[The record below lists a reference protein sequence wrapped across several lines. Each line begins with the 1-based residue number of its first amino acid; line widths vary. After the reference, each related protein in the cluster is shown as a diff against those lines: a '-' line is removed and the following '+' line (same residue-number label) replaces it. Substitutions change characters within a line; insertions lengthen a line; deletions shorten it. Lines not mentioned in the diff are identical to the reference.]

1 VEARSIGPKLSTFH
15 DTRSALALQR
25 SLENA
30 TEVRCSSSA
39 MANHI
44 DDSKACLL
52 QQRNAALSGLGF
64 ERRSPAGEVGGSALT
79 T

>member
-1 VEARSIGPKLSTFH
+1 
-15 DTRSALALQR
+15 LQR

-30 TEVRCSSSA
+30 IEVRCSSSA

-52 QQRNAALSGLGF
+52 QQRNACPFWLRF
-64 ERRSPAGEVGGSALT
+64 QRRSPAGEVGGSALT